1 MRHGGRILA
10 DALAARGVDR
20 VFSVPGESF
29 LAALDGLYDLGIQN
43 VVCRH
48 EGGAAMMA
56 EATGKRL
63 PGSGRWRRR
72 RWTA

>member
-29 LAALDGLYDLGIQN
+29 LAALDETLGALA
-43 VVCRH
+43 R
-48 EGGAAMMA
+48 
-56 EATGKRL
+56 
-63 PGSGRWRRR
+63 
-72 RWTA
+72 